1 MPHTIESIKNLLATN
16 DKAVGRA
23 LMVLSARQTEDERS
37 QETTKYLNGRGFR
50 PSHARMG
57 VSMAKYFERNGFLTE
72 KQINYW
78 RTPTNCGKSRIEIY
92 SRQLL
97 EEANLK
103 TLQKTQQAQK
113 LVNDEASEEHEALTN
128 TLRGLEREYITAL
141 NEDLYEEARYIAGQ
155 MKELKLKIAENIA
168 NSNNIESDE
177 REMMRMEAEA
187 DRAQTIRD
195 ETNKWNARKE
205 LEGLSLQQ

>member
-1 MPHTIESIKNLLATN
+1 
-16 DKAVGRA
+16 
-23 LMVLSARQTEDERS
+23 
-37 QETTKYLNGRGFR
+37 
-50 PSHARMG
+50 MG